1 MDAIAV
7 SAFEIVDLKR
17 DDWVDIYLFT
27 KIAEIN
33 GLLSHMLLIKIFYY
47 NINILTYTTNT
58 ANINPYTSTRDNSG
72 SHGMYDDVIGY
83 LYGIRQLDG
92 GI

>member
-47 NINILTYTTNT
+47 NINILTTQQ
-58 ANINPYTSTRDNSG
+58 TSTHTHPLMIIVDHMG
-72 SHGMYDDVIGY
+72 CMMML
-83 LYGIRQLDG
+83 LYICME
-92 GI
+92 